1 MGSTTLVPPEVTA
14 GSGGPG
20 GFDGW
25 DDGGNS
31 GGGGRPEMNGPV
43 VPAQAYRTG
52 MWVALAAIVMLFAA
66 LTSAMVVRRGMANDW
81 IPIPVPRIL
90 WLNTLML
97 LGSSYTL
104 ERARRDFSARRKGS
118 FSLFWKATAVLGSAF
133 IAGQWLAWRQLAA
146 RGIFLASNPSSSFF
160 YLLTATHGIH
170 LLGGISAMACLVFRA
185 RRRILT
191 QTAIDVSAIY
201 WHFMDGLWLYL
212 FLLLSLGR

>member
-1 MGSTTLVPPEVTA
+1 MGSTTLIPPEVTA

-25 DDGGNS
+25 DDGGNF

-66 LTSAMVVRRGMANDW
+66 LTSAMVVRRGMASDW

-90 WLNTLML
+90 WLNTLLL

-104 ERARRDFSARRKGS
+104 ERARREFAAGRKGS
-118 FSLFWKATAVLGSAF
+118 FSVFWKATALLGSAF
-133 IAGQWLAWRQLAA
+133 IAGQWTAWRQLAA
-146 RGIFLASNPSSSFF
+146 HGIFLASNPSSSFF
-160 YLLTATHGIH
+160 YLLTATHGVH

-201 WHFMDGLWLYL
+201 WHFMDGLWVYL